1 MFNLSGVW
9 TQRIVAVI
17 AVALVVSGLLM
28 TGCFGQRLQAIDQG
42 ERQQAADA
50 KAKSD
55 EKIAAEKAEQESLK
69 SGYEAEL
76 KAAIAAV
83 EAKFVPKIKASEARL
98 VGFEA
103 QTKATLERIA
113 ASAQAARER
122 VESQRETLGAI
133 VSSGETLL
141 PLIPGWAA
149 FSAAGGGGLLATLLA
164 VFGIRGVAKAK
175 RATDDANNAWRVA
188 GEAGEDSNKYR
199 EAVRA
204 LAAAVNFAES
214 PARQRVGLKLVEQAD
229 DRDITTLAEIA
240 KTDELSD
247 LRPVLAGGL
256 RIAGGA
262 A

>member
-1 MFNLSGVW
+1 MGSIW

-17 AVALVVSGLLM
+17 AVAMVVGGLLLA
-28 TGCFGQRLQAIDQG
+28 GCFGQRLQAIDQG

-50 KAKSD
+50 KAKAEESL
-55 EKIAAEKAEQESLK
+55 AAEQAEQEALK
-69 SGYEAEL
+69 AGYETEL

-83 EAKFVPKIKASEARL
+83 EAKYVPKLKASEARL
-98 VGFEA
+98 VGIET

-113 ASAQAARER
+113 SSAQAARER

-133 VSSGETLL
+133 VQTGETLL

-149 FSAAGGGGLLATLLA
+149 FSAAGGGGLIATLLGI
-164 VFGIRGVAKAK
+164 FGVRNALKAKASTNQ
-175 RATDDANNAWRVA
+175 ANASTVDAV
-188 GEAGEDSNKYR
+188 KHR
-199 EAVRA
+199 EALRA
-204 LAAAVNFAES
+204 LAAAVNFADS

-229 DRDITTLAEIA
+229 DRDLITLGQIA
-240 KTDELSD
+240 KADELTD

-256 RIAGGA
+256 RLAGGA